1 MTADA
6 TGERLDYVGM
16 SIVGPGIHCP
26 DILTSSMILH
36 MAVEM
41 IFGTER
47 CILLTALPA
56 TNECAVGRFRRNQSA
71 GVIFDMVVQML
82 DGSKNTIAR
91 SGRLLINNVGQK
103 HKD

>member
-56 TNECAVGRFRRNQSA
+56 TNECAVGRFGRNQSA
-71 GVIFDMVVQML
+71 CVIFDVVVQML
-82 DGSKNTIAR
+82 NSSKNTVAR
-91 SGRLLINNVGQK
+91 PGKLVIRFVG
-103 HKD
+103 

>member
-1 MTADA
+1 MV
-6 TGERLDYVGM
+6 LHV
-16 SIVGPGIHCP
+16 SI
-26 DILTSSMILH
+26 
-36 MAVEM
+36 EM
-41 IFGTER
+41 IFGAEW
-47 CILLTALPA
+47 CILLTAVPA